1 MILEG
6 NGYEEFDRKL
16 NIEGN
21 LYLCK
26 KKKKIFKF
34 LEIRNLSLR

>member
-16 NIEGN
+16 DIEGN
-21 LYLCK
+21 LYLYK
-26 KKKKIFKF
+26 KKKRIFKF